1 MIKLNEMMEILVWSI
16 AVVCIADAI
25 TGSIIDTIKL
35 NKIRRL
41 TKESKDL
48 INQVKNK

>member
-25 TGSIIDTIKL
+25 TCAIVETIRL
-35 NKIRRL
+35 NRIRKI
-41 TKESKDL
+41 TKECRELTAK
-48 INQVKNK
+48 VKNK